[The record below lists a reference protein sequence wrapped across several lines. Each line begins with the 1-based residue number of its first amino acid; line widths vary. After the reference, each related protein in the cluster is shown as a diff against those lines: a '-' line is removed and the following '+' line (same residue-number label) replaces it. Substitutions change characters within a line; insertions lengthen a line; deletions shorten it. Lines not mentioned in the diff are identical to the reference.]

1 MVIVAS
7 PASEQLKFRGR
18 SAPHDHHIV
27 TALARRHLV
36 RAPLGARLPRCQIDR
51 RPVVDSST
59 RHATLV
65 LADIS
70 GYTRFL
76 AAVGAAHQ
84 AQLEQGETPA
94 AYPLM
99 TTLLD
104 AIVQNLVPPFA
115 LAKLE
120 GDAVFGFADDGT
132 LSMRGGAVTAC
143 IQGCYASFR
152 EHLRRTEE
160 ALTCSCDACI
170 AVSSL
175 DLKFVL
181 HHGSYVAQS
190 IAGNAE
196 LLGPDVT
203 TAHQMLKNDVVAT
216 TGWHAYA
223 LVTLAAASYLEIPTQ
238 DGTGFD
244 LEYEHSGPIS
254 AVVLP
259 LGAAG

>member
-1 MVIVAS
+1 M
-7 PASEQLKFRGR
+7 
-18 SAPHDHHIV
+18 
-27 TALARRHLV
+27 
-36 RAPLGARLPRCQIDR
+36 DR
-51 RPVVDSST
+51 WPVVDSSA
-59 RHATLV
+59 HQATLV

-76 AAVGAAHQ
+76 AAVGAAHR

-104 AIVQNLVPPFA
+104 AMVQNLVPPFT

-132 LSMRGGAVTAC
+132 LAMRGSAVTAC
-143 IQGCYASFR
+143 LEGCYASFR

-160 ALTCSCDACI
+160 ALTCSCAACMS
-170 AVSSL
+170 VSSL
-175 DLKFVL
+175 ELKFVL
-181 HHGSYVAQS
+181 HHGSYIAQS

-203 TAHQMLKNDVVAT
+203 TAHQMLKNEVVRA
-216 TGWHAYA
+216 TGWYAYA
-223 LVTLAAASYLEIPTQ
+223 LVSTAAASYLEVPVEDAREIS
-238 DGTGFD
+238 
-244 LEYEHSGPIS
+244 LEYEHSGRID
-254 AVVLP
+254 AVVFP
-259 LGAAG
+259 LGEAGPRAPSSIVHDAS

>member
-1 MVIVAS
+1 VA
-7 PASEQLKFRGR
+7 
-18 SAPHDHHIV
+18 
-27 TALARRHLV
+27 
-36 RAPLGARLPRCQIDR
+36 
-51 RPVVDSST
+51 DSSA
-59 RHATLV
+59 HQATFV

-76 AAVGAAHQ
+76 AAAGAAHR
-84 AQLEQGETPA
+84 AQLQQGETPA

-104 AIVQNLVPPFA
+104 AMVQNLVPPFA

-132 LSMRGGAVTAC
+132 LAMRDGAVTAC
-143 IQGCYASFR
+143 LEGCYASFR

-160 ALTCSCDACI
+160 ALTCSCDACMS
-170 AVSSL
+170 VSSL
-175 DLKFVL
+175 ELKFVL
-181 HHGSYVAQS
+181 HHGSYIAQS

-203 TAHQMLKNDVVAT
+203 TAHQMLKNEVVRT

-223 LVTLAAASYLEIPTQ
+223 LVSTAAANYLEVPVE
-238 DGTGFD
+238 DGLGLD
-244 LEYEHSGPIS
+244 LEYEHSGRIS
-254 AVVLP
+254 AVVFP

>member
-1 MVIVAS
+1 MA
-7 PASEQLKFRGR
+7 
-18 SAPHDHHIV
+18 
-27 TALARRHLV
+27 
-36 RAPLGARLPRCQIDR
+36 
-51 RPVVDSST
+51 DSSA
-59 RHATLV
+59 HQATLV

-76 AAVGAAHQ
+76 AAVGAAHR

-104 AIVQNLVPPFA
+104 AMVQNLVPPFA

-120 GDAVFGFADDGT
+120 GDAVFGFADDGS
-132 LSMRGGAVTAC
+132 LAMRGGAVRAC
-143 IQGCYASFR
+143 LEGCYASFR

-160 ALTCSCDACI
+160 ALTCTCDACMSI
-170 AVSSL
+170 SSL
-175 DLKFVL
+175 AYIIFGQYFV
-181 HHGSYVAQS
+181 SFAQS

-203 TAHQMLKNDVVAT
+203 TAHQMLKNEVVRT

-223 LVTLAAASYLEIPTQ
+223 LVSTAAASYLEVPVE
-238 DGTGFD
+238 DALELD
-244 LEYEHSGPIS
+244 LEYEHSGRIG
-254 AVVLP
+254 AVVFP
-259 LGAAG
+259 LGEAGPGARSSIVHDAS